1 MPEKHRAI
9 VMYRDEVEKNVHYE
23 KQLSHQ
29 FGIDIHTC
37 GSESL
42 VMSFVRIPPGHRSR
56 AHYHIKADLGQYF
69 IKGRGK
75 YYIGCGVQ
83 GEEYTYD
90 LVPGTFIFIP
100 KGVIHI
106 IENTGDEDI
115 ESIAC
120 YGNVGS
126 GEETGKFYCEGP
138 LVEKRPAED

>member
-1 MPEKHRAI
+1 MPDKHRAI
-9 VMYRDEVEKNVHYE
+9 VMYRDDVDKNVNYE

-29 FGIDIHTC
+29 FGIDVTTC
-37 GSESL
+37 GSEDL

-56 AHYHIKADLGQYF
+56 AHYHINAALGQYF

-75 YYIGCGVQ
+75 YFIGCGVD
-83 GEEYTYD
+83 GEESEYD
-90 LVPGTFIFIP
+90 LVPGTFIYIP

-120 YGNVGS
+120 YGGVSS
-126 GEETGKFYCEGP
+126 GEATGKFFCEGP
-138 LVEKRPAED
+138 LAEKK